1 MNPFLSQSSD
11 SVLIRGV
18 RLIDPHA
25 GLDKV
30 TDILVSPQAVE
41 IAPANVPDTVR
52 TLDGAGLWALP
63 GLLDIQVH
71 FRQPGFEYK
80 ETIESGSQ
88 AAMAGGITGVVVMP
102 NTHPALDTPESVR
115 YEWEESERVRG
126 IDIYVA
132 AAVTCGLKGEKLTD
146 HNALKGAG
154 AVAVTDDGLPV
165 MDDGLMEASLVACVE
180 NDLLFM
186 QHAED
191 LNMTQHAPMT
201 ECHVSRAL
209 GVRGQ
214 PADAEGVMVE
224 RDIALAEKTG
234 ARYHVLH
241 TSTARSLDAIRVA
254 KGKGLPITCE
264 ASPHHTLLNVEACA
278 GGDPNTKM
286 NPPLR
291 SESDRQAVVAAII
304 DGTIDAFATDH
315 APHSTEEKAR
325 GFVDAPFGVI
335 GLETAFAALLSL
347 VHDGSISVTRAVEL
361 MTSNPAKVIGREGCV
376 GTLVGENAPKHVCL
390 VDPNH
395 KWTVGTEHFHGLS
408 ANSAFI
414 GRAFQGKIAAT
425 FLNGELRFVDDF
437 AQVRLSE

>member
-1 MNPFLSQSSD
+1 MDPFLSQNSD

-25 GLDKV
+25 GLDQV
-30 TDILVSPQAVE
+30 TDLLVSPQAVE
-41 IAPANVPDTVR
+41 IAPANVPATVR

-102 NTHPALDTPESVR
+102 NTHPALDTPDSVR

-132 AAVTCGLKGEKLTD
+132 AAVTCGLKGETLTD
-146 HNALKGAG
+146 HSALKGAG

-165 MDDGLMEASLVACVE
+165 MDEGLMEASLAACVE

-191 LNMTQHAPMT
+191 LNMTNHAPMT

-241 TSTARSLDAIRVA
+241 TSTARSLDAIRAA
-254 KGKGLPITCE
+254 KSKGLPITCE
-264 ASPHHTLLNVEACA
+264 ASPHHALLNVEACA

-315 APHSTEEKAR
+315 APHSAEEKAR

-335 GLETAFAALLSL
+335 GLETAFSALLSL

-361 MTSNPAKVIGREGCV
+361 MTSSPAKVIGREGRV
-376 GTLVGENAPKHVCL
+376 GTLVGENAPKHLCL

-395 KWTVGTEHFHGLS
+395 TWTVGTEHFHGLS

-414 GRAFQGKIAAT
+414 GRDFQGKVAAT

-437 AQVRLSE
+437 AQDRLSE

>member
-1 MNPFLSQSSD
+1 M
-11 SVLIRGV
+11 
-18 RLIDPHA
+18 DPQA
-25 GLDKV
+25 GLDQI
-30 TDILVSPQAVE
+30 TDILVSPSGVV
-41 IAPANVPDTVR
+41 IGPSTVPESVTE
-52 TLDGAGLWALP
+52 LDGTGLWALP

-102 NTHPALDTPESVR
+102 NTHPSLDTPESVR
-115 YEWEESERVRG
+115 FESEESKRVRG

-132 AAVTCGLKGEKLTD
+132 AAVTVGLHGEQLTD
-146 HNALKGAG
+146 HGALKGAG

-165 MDDGLMEASLVACVE
+165 MDDGLMRASLEACVQ

-191 LNMTQHAPMT
+191 LNMTHHAPMT

-224 RDIALAEKTG
+224 RDIAFAEKTG

-241 TSTARSLDAIRVA
+241 TSTKRSLDAIRKA
-254 KGKGLPITCE
+254 KAKGLPITCE

-291 SESDRQAVVAAII
+291 SESDRQAVVEALI
-304 DGTIDAFATDH
+304 DGTIDAYATDH
-315 APHSTEEKAR
+315 APHSVEEKAR
-325 GFVDAPFGVI
+325 GFVEAPFGVI
-335 GLETAFAALLSL
+335 GLETAFAALLSF
-347 VHDGSISVTRAVEL
+347 VHDGSISETRAVEL
-361 MTSNPAKVIGREGCV
+361 MTSNPAKVLGLEGRV
-376 GTLVGENAPKHVCL
+376 GTLVGDAAPKHLCL
-390 VDPNH
+390 VDPKH
-395 KWTVGTEHFHGLS
+395 EWTVSTDHFHGLS
-408 ANSAFI
+408 SNSAFI
-414 GRAFQGKIAAT
+414 GHVFKGKIAAT

-437 AQVRLSE
+437 AQARLSAGAGE